1 MSKIIDSIFG
11 VGKYGRAK
19 YGKRDLI
26 DSNAIF
32 GRAVFGRAKY
42 GKFFEPL
49 VSDPFNRIFSDCSW
63 GKIGKT
69 ANSVYGI
76 YQRQRTSKGQIVRK
90 LKFYVTPN
98 PRTEAQQANRN
109 KFAEAIKNWQGLTT
123 QQKEVYNKR
132 AGYRPL
138 SGYNLY
144 IKEYMKSA

>member
-1 MSKIIDSIFG
+1 MRFYQLGAKAYIIET
-11 VGKYGRAK
+11 
-19 YGKRDLI
+19 GKREYSLCN
-26 DSNAIF
+26 S
-32 GRAVFGRAKY
+32 
-42 GKFFEPL
+42 FFLNETIESGIQPL